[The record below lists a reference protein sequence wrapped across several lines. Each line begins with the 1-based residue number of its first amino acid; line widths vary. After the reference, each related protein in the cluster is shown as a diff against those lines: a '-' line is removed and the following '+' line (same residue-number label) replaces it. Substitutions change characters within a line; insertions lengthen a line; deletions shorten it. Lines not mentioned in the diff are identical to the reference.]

1 MSVPRASVDTCFFLR
16 YLTGEPPEQAEK
28 AERTL
33 RKAESGKLQLV
44 VPSLVIAEI
53 IWTLETSIFQL
64 SKRAAAEKAIAILN
78 MPGIEVD
85 NARLLEEA
93 AALHAELN
101 IDSPMRTLPASP
113 NENLSPGSTHSTK
126 KTSPESPDFTSYPN
140 RGSYTT
146 LLFLWN
152 RSFHRRGR
160 GARKEG
166 NREREREKGRLGDA
180 ESENQYSLAISA
192 T

>member
-1 MSVPRASVDTCFFLR
+1 MSMPRASVDTCFFLR
-16 YLTGEPPEQAEK
+16 YLTGEPSEQAEK

-78 MPGIEVD
+78 MTGIEVED
-85 NARLLEEA
+85 ARLLEEA

-101 IDSPMRTLPASP
+101 ID
-113 NENLSPGSTHSTK
+113 
-126 KTSPESPDFTSYPN
+126 FTDAYLACF
-140 RGSYTT
+140 T
-146 LLFLWN
+146 
-152 RSFHRRGR
+152 
-160 GARKEG
+160 
-166 NREREREKGRLGDA
+166 ERE
-180 ESENQYSLAISA
+180 SLAGVYTFDKGDFSRVPGLRVLP
-192 T
+192 